1 MIGEG
6 YSLSMSL
13 GANSDEE
20 RTSELVKKII
30 PVAEVKSNAS
40 GELIFALP
48 ASDSKSFG
56 ELFEALERNKV
67 ELDIG
72 NFGLSITTMEDV
84 FIRYQKIKFRKFAK
98 RLFYFLKKNSSYF
111 LF

>member
-13 GANSDEE
+13 GGNSDEE

-48 ASDSKSFG
+48 AADSKSFG
-56 ELFEALERNKV
+56 ELFEALERNKA

-84 FIRYQKIKFRKFAK
+84 FLRYLGNNFCKFVVIFR
-98 RLFYFLKKNSSYF
+98 
-111 LF
+111 